1 MKNFRVLVL
10 SALITLSASAKAE
23 EHQVTVLSNY
33 NYQSGESVGFSA
45 GYQYFFQPNFAVQ
58 FGIDQSGE
66 LTKRT
71 NSEELVGELDSL
83 YFGAS
88 VKKPFNNSISSFAS
102 AGLMYVNESSNENL
116 ITSASTMP
124 YLGLGFDLAITDN
137 LAFTFKH
144 QSQFSDQAYQDM
156 HHLSFGLSYSFGTK
170 HNDKIVRSKSIDRPN
185 ERSKTNPV
193 VAVETP
199 VVTPPSDSKSV
210 SANSLPPITASD
222 DFKRWAIQ
230 VGAFKNENNA
240 HAFLLAFNKRTA
252 QQYKDSADISF
263 FDDMY
268 RIIVRRFE
276 SKELAKSWQASVL
289 VTQQIESYVLQV
301 ANED

>member
-1 MKNFRVLVL
+1 MKNFRVIVL
-10 SALITLSASAKAE
+10 SALITLSASAK

-45 GYQYFFQPNFAVQ
+45 GYQYFFQQNFAVQ

-116 ITSASTMP
+116 ISSASTMP

-170 HNDKIVRSKSIDRPN
+170 HNDKIVRSKSIDKPN
-185 ERSKTNPV
+185 EPAKTIPV
-193 VAVETP
+193 AVVETP
-199 VVTPPSDSKSV
+199 VVTPPLGSKSV
-210 SANSLPPITASD
+210 SSNSLPLRTANN
-222 DFKRWAIQ
+222 DFKRWAVQ

-240 HAFLLAFNKRTA
+240 SAFLVAFNNRTV
-252 QQYKDSADISF
+252 QQYSDSADINF

-289 VTQQIESYVLQV
+289 ATQQIESYVLQV